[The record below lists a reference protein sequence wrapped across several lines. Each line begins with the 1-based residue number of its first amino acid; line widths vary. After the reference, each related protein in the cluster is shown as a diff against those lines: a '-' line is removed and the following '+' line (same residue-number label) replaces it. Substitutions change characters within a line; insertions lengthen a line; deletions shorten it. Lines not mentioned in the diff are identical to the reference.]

1 MRHATTISSSSR
13 SSGPIAAA
21 AQVESANGGQ
31 ASNHHRAKRLWI
43 LCLVM
48 VLCWLFSGIAFGQ
61 AFETIN
67 LPAAAV
73 TPEKIAGYERAAK
86 TLASTRKAEQ
96 LTDDVKKDAR
106 IYIEYIVPYKM
117 VRKEYLKEMAPM
129 LAALE
134 KSVSRAQGS
143 NTPGKTILLKNV
155 YNGMTKVAKG
165 NYIPAARIN
174 AVLVLGRLDSL
185 PYDGNSGRPPR
196 PLGAVVPALF
206 NTLVGL
212 YEDEQEVD
220 GVRAAALQ
228 SLHRIAM
235 YGFPSL
241 KAENKAKLTQ
251 VMTDLLEAPAP
262 EGRDA
267 KAHAYLQRFAVDI
280 LHYISTPQ
288 DKTLGK
294 QLISISTNEEQPDLI
309 ALYSASQ
316 LGDMSTELE
325 GQVADTEGV
334 LKSWS
339 RRAFATVESEI
350 NRLNA
355 LDRTTTMAVKQPP
368 SPDTFLGVKEEKKKQ
383 KDKSRTGAGMMG
395 GGMGMG
401 MDDMMGGMGMDDSMM
416 MDGMDMG
423 MGMDGME
430 GMGMDEMM
438 GGMGM
443 GMMGR
448 TPAAKPQPPE
458 VSLSRRRITMVLQQL
473 LRGAVGS
480 PVAEVPNTPSGLISA
495 ASDEDKK
502 TLTSWVDD
510 IRPIAEAINDDML
523 DDKKKWMESLE
534 EQRVALAKLAGVE
547 LSGEDEDNGGDRRA
561 VGLPM
566 LGLPGD
572 QPAAL
577 PGDLPAADAPGA
589 GLPEGGLPGAGLPGA
604 N

>member
-1 MRHATTISSSSR
+1 
-13 SSGPIAAA
+13 
-21 AQVESANGGQ
+21 
-31 ASNHHRAKRLWI
+31 
-43 LCLVM
+43 M

-61 AFETIN
+61 AYETIN

-86 TLASTRKAEQ
+86 TLASTRKSDQ
-96 LTDDVKKDAR
+96 LTEDLKRDAR

-117 VRKEYLKEMAPM
+117 VRKESLKEMGPM

-143 NTPGKTILLKNV
+143 NSPGKTDLLKNV
-155 YNGMTKVAKG
+155 YSGMTKVAKG

-174 AVLVLGRLDSL
+174 AVLVLGRLDSV
-185 PYDGNSGRPPR
+185 PYDGTSGRPPR
-196 PLGAVVPALF
+196 PLAVSVPALF
-206 NTLVGL
+206 DTLVGL
-212 YEDEQEVD
+212 YENEEEVD

-228 SLHRIAM
+228 SLHRVAM
-235 YGFPSL
+235 YGFPSM

-251 VMTDLLEAPAP
+251 LMTDLLESPAP

-288 DKTLGK
+288 DTTLGK

-316 LGDMSTELE
+316 LGDMSTQLQ

-339 RRAFATVESEI
+339 RRAFDTVESEI
-350 NRLNA
+350 KRLKA

-368 SPDTFLGVKEEKKKQ
+368 SPDTFLGVKEDKKKK
-383 KDKSRTGAGMMG
+383 KDKSRTGGGMMG
-395 GGMGMG
+395 GGMGMGMG
-401 MDDMMGGMGMDDSMM
+401 MDDMMGGMEMDGM

-423 MGMDGME
+423 MGMDGMGMD
-430 GMGMDEMM
+430 GMGMDDMM

-448 TPAAKPQPPE
+448 MPAAKPQPPE

-480 PVAEVPNTPSGLISA
+480 PVAEIPSKPSGLISA
-495 ASDEDKK
+495 ASDEDKQ
-502 TLTSWVDD
+502 TLTSWVDE

-547 LSGEDEDNGGDRRA
+547 ISGDSDDAGDGDRRA
-561 VGLPM
+561 TGLPM
-566 LGLPGD
+566 FGLPDD
-572 QPAAL
+572 QPAA
-577 PGDLPAADAPGA
+577 PAALPDAAAAPAA
-589 GLPEGGLPGAGLPGA
+589 GLPEAGLPGA